1 MCSFT
6 VEKEIDVM
14 AERKKLREV
23 CEMLGISRRTVQGY
37 EKKGIVK
44 PSGKNKYGYL
54 LYDKSEI
61 EKIAFAQFLQSM
73 GFSLDEIAHI
83 MRADNSEKA
92 RIIGLQIEVMKQ
104 KIDNLNSVL
113 EKSLSIR
120 EKLSNKEK

>member
-1 MCSFT
+1 
-6 VEKEIDVM
+6 M

-113 EKSLSIR
+113 EKSLLIL
-120 EKLSNKEK
+120 ENLLNKENLMQLI

>member
-1 MCSFT
+1 
-6 VEKEIDVM
+6 M

-73 GFSLDEIAHI
+73 GFSLDKIAHI

-120 EKLSNKEK
+120 EKLLNKEK